1 MRLRALLG
9 LLLLAGLGWGGLAL
23 YRAGEAR
30 GALASYRSRTD
41 TLRVEIARLDTVYQ
55 RDTVVFWRLKR
66 QVDTLVRVDS
76 IPVIARDS
84 SRAESSL
91 RALSAAVSAC
101 SSALLTCE
109 ARAASERSL
118 RVAAESALAV
128 QVARRARPPVLA
140 VTAGV
145 LAGIVSALLLTR

>member
-1 MRLRALLG
+1 MRSVLLTLLGVALLAIG
-9 LLLLAGLGWGGLAL
+9 VAS
-23 YRAGEAR
+23 YRAGYQR
-30 GALASYRSRTD
+30 GAISSYRVRTD

-76 IPVIARDS
+76 IPAIARDS
-84 SRAESSL
+84 SRADSSL
-91 RALSAAVSAC
+91 RVLSATVSAC

-109 ARAASERSL
+109 ARVASERLL

-128 QVARRARPPVLA
+128 QAGRRARPPVLA
-140 VTAGV
+140 VTVGA
-145 LAGIVSALLLTR
+145 LAGIVSALLLSR

>member
-1 MRLRALLG
+1 MRTVLLTLLGVALLAIG
-9 LLLLAGLGWGGLAL
+9 VAS
-23 YRAGEAR
+23 YRAGFQR
-30 GALASYRSRTD
+30 GALSSYRVRTD
-41 TLRVEIARLDTVYQ
+41 TLRVEIARLDTIYQ
-55 RDTVVFWRLKR
+55 RDTLVFWRLKR

-84 SRAESSL
+84 SRADSSL
-91 RALSAAVSAC
+91 RALSSTLSAC

-109 ARAASERSL
+109 ARVASERSL

-128 QVARRARPPVLA
+128 RAAQNPRLPVLA
-140 VTAGV
+140 AVGGV